1 MRNLRSSKLQA
12 AHQSPQDLLQPSDGS
27 YGWQRGV
34 HSQNPKQVVVGA
46 VRSGSDMISL
56 AQEYG
61 WQDEWMAVTARKAK
75 AKAPPSHNITE
86 SMAKAAGVTVQQPLV
101 LPPVPPVQ
109 W

>member
-1 MRNLRSSKLQA
+1 MA
-12 AHQSPQDLLQPSDGS
+12 AMGGSEEFTRRIQNRLSLVLSD
-27 YGWQRGV
+27 QEV
-34 HSQNPKQVVVGA
+34 
-46 VRSGSDMISL
+46 ISL